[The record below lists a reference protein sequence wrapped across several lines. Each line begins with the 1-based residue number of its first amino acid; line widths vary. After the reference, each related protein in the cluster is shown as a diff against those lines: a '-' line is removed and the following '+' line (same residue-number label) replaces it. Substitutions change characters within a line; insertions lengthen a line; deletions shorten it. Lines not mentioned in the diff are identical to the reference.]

1 MELEKVLADTALKTA
16 SSGYL
21 TRRLCDVAQDLTVTK
36 KECDNP
42 GFIELSEIL
51 EGGNV
56 VVSLSER
63 ALGRVT
69 AADVK
74 HPLTGEII
82 IKKTKMIDEA
92 GL

>member
-1 MELEKVLADTALKTA
+1 MLLKT
-16 SSGYL
+16 L
-21 TRRLCDVAQDLTVTK
+21 TITK
-36 KECDNP
+36 VKCDNP

-69 AADVK
+69 AFDVK
-74 HPLTGEII
+74 NPTYR
-82 IKKTKMIDEA
+82 
-92 GL
+92 

>member
-1 MELEKVLADTALKTA
+1 MADTALKTA

-21 TRRLCDVAQDLTVTK
+21 TRRLCDVAQDLTITK
-36 KECDNP
+36 LKCDNP

-63 ALGRVT
+63 ALGRV
-69 AADVK
+69 ASSDIK
-74 HPLTGEII
+74 HPLSGDVI
-82 IKKTKMIDEA
+82 IKNHQ
-92 GL
+92 

>member
-1 MELEKVLADTALKTA
+1 MIQGLL
-16 SSGYL
+16 
-21 TRRLCDVAQDLTVTK
+21 
-36 KECDNP
+36 N
-42 GFIELSEIL
+42 LSEIL

-74 HPLTGEII
+74 NPLNW
-82 IKKTKMIDEA
+82 
-92 GL
+92 